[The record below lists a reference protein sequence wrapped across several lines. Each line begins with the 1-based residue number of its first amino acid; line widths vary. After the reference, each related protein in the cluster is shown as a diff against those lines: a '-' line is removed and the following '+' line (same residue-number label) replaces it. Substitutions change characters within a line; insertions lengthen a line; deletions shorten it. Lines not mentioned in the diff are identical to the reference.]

1 MISLAVNTKACR
13 QKYDTTE
20 TLDLRQSVIKAGELE
35 SIFQARRNT
44 YIWVSWCKQ
53 GRMGR

>member
-20 TLDLRQSVIKAGELE
+20 TLDLGQSVVKAGELE
-35 SIFQARRNT
+35 SIFQARRYT
-44 YIWVSWCKQ
+44 YIWVS
-53 GRMGR
+53 